1 MASVIAN
8 NLMNFMDMVKGQ
20 SGGNSCSVAPA
31 PTTGGA
37 PKKAAAK
44 KGKGKGK
51 PGPTS
56 LREKLNAKT
65 VEQLKQQA
73 VRLGIKIY
81 KRKDGKLV
89 PVKKSTLV
97 NNICAKYGV

>member
-1 MASVIAN
+1 MASAM
-8 NLMNFMDMVKGQ
+8 MNFMDMVKGQ
-20 SGGNSCSVAPA
+20 LGGNNCSVA

-37 PKKAAAK
+37 HKKAAAK

-51 PGPTS
+51 PGASS
-56 LREKLNAKT
+56 LRERLNAKT

-97 NNICAKYGV
+97 SNICAKYGV